1 MQAATGYK
9 IRKESKG
16 RRPKFHEDPAVDK
29 VQAMVMALAGEVAV
43 MHDRLDTI
51 ERIADKKGV
60 VLNAEIESFEP
71 DQAVLAAREAWRQ
84 EFLTRVLYVFR
95 KEMDEYK
102 TGDTDERFKAALN
115 EIGSAE

>member
-1 MQAATGYK
+1 MAQPNSAPK
-9 IRKESKG
+9 IRKEAKG
-16 RRPKFHEDPAVDK
+16 RRPIFHDEPGIDR

-51 ERIADKKGV
+51 ERIAERKGL

-71 DQAVLAAREAWRQ
+71 DHAVLSAREAWRQ

-102 TGDTDERFKAALN
+102 TGDTDDKFKQALN
-115 EIGSAE
+115 EIAAQ